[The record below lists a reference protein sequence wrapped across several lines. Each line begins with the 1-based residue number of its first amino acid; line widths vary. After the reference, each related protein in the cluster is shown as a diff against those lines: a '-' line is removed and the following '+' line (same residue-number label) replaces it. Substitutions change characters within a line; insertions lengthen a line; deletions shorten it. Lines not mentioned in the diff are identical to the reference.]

1 MNWVQALLAGGR
13 GARGRVGRRRAAAA
27 GRVRARDGRGRRGL
41 RAVLAVGGLVA
52 VRALRLF
59 LPALREAL
67 HEGVQRLLLVLGLEG
82 LLDGRLG
89 LGQRLLRGVGDAGD
103 REDVVAVLR
112 LDRAL
117 ELVLGGREDGLVEV
131 GVQRAL
137 GLGRKLAARRLRGV
151 VDRVLLGD
159 RGPRVARLQGG
170 VGLVGVA
177 LALGQHD
184 AQVTLLGLRKA
195 GLVLVVEVADLL
207 VGDRVLALDDLVA
220 DLVRQQ

>member
-1 MNWVQALLAGGR
+1 MKWVQALLAGGR

-27 GRVRARDGRGRRGL
+27 GRVRSRDGRGRRGL

-59 LPALREAL
+59 LPALREVL
-67 HEGVQRLLLVLGLEG
+67 HEGVQRLLLVLGLER
-82 LLDGRLG
+82 LLDRLLG

-103 REDVVAVLR
+103 REDVVAVLG

-117 ELVLGGREDGLVEV
+117 ELVLGGREDGLVQV
-131 GVQRAL
+131 GVERAL
-137 GLGRKLAARRLRGV
+137 GLRGQLAAGGLGGV

-159 RGPRVARLQGG
+159 RGPGVARLQGG

-177 LALGQHD
+177 LLLGQYD
-184 AQVTLLGLRKA
+184 AQVTLLGLGEA
-195 GLVLVVEVADLL
+195 GLV
-207 VGDRVLALDDLVA
+207 
-220 DLVRQQ
+220 